1 MQMPDPESFD
11 AFYAR
16 SVRSVT
22 SEMRSLTGD
31 PEEAEA
37 AVREAY
43 ARAFQQWYEVS
54 GYRDPE
60 TWLLDAAREAYRR
73 RIGEGGVG
81 GRPGRG
87 PGRSGGQGVGAA
99 GFGFGAAADGSPGE
113 RGQGLGQQTPG
124 LDSATWAPATRREPV
139 FGAHGGAAGPANTTS
154 VLGRDGDAAAAGQY
168 PRTGRP
174 DGQPFMTGGRPR
186 RGALIIVAAV
196 VVIAAA
202 VGGYLAFGH
211 RSPQH
216 VATGHGHTAKTTAK
230 PKVKMLAAG
239 KVGSRA
245 AIPWSLVG
253 PGWTLAEL
261 STAQP
266 NAAGDPSGGGTSA
279 LYLVD
284 PKGGRYIVRNWSG
297 VAPSLLAWSG
307 DAKQALLDFSAS
319 GNPSYSLLTVA
330 SGQTTSLSLPPSV
343 TVVGFTRPDGLA
355 LLAVQL
361 RTTRFALQRYS
372 LSGTLQATIGTL
384 PHKAGTPAWEPGSC
398 GSDCGALSSP
408 DGLTDVWGTASN
420 EMRLIENTGG
430 LIRKLPVPGSGV
442 LHACTPL
449 SWWNSL
455 TLVAN
460 CPAPGQPSTT
470 SERLWLVPVNGS
482 TPTPLTPGSGSP
494 AGVGFNLS
502 ASQVGSSWYVTQ
514 TSANQCPSAP
524 SGPGG
529 LEIMQLASGGTASTV
544 SVPDSTNYRNTVLA
558 AVGTRMLV
566 LAQTSCPGSYS
577 LLSFDPS
584 SGTSQVLL
592 PAPNGELGVTAAVPF
607 GTW

>member
-16 SVRSVT
+16 SVRNVT

-60 TWLLDAAREAYRR
+60 TWVLDAAREAYRR
-73 RIGEGGVG
+73 RIG
-81 GRPGRG
+81 
-87 PGRSGGQGVGAA
+87 
-99 GFGFGAAADGSPGE
+99 DGSGNPGAGRAPDP

-124 LDSATWAPATRREPV
+124 LDASTWAAPTRREPA
-139 FGAHGGAAGPANTTS
+139 FGGHGRAAGPANATS
-154 VLGRDGDAAAAGQY
+154 LLGKDGDAATAGQY
-168 PRTGRP
+168 PSTVPPG
-174 DGQPFMTGGRPR
+174 GQPFMTSGRPR
-186 RGALIIVAAV
+186 RGALVLVAAAI
-196 VVIAAA
+196 VIAAA
-202 VGGYLAFGH
+202 VGGYLVFGH

-216 VATGHGHTAKTTAK
+216 AAAGHGHTAKITAR
-230 PKVKMLAAG
+230 PKVKMLSAG
-239 KVGSRA
+239 KVGRRA
-245 AIPWSLVG
+245 SIPWSLVG
-253 PGWTLAEL
+253 SGWTLAEI

-266 NAAGDPSGGGTSA
+266 DAAGDPSGGGTSA

-284 PKGGRYIVRNWSG
+284 PKGGRYLVRNWTG
-297 VAPSLLAWSG
+297 VTPSLSAWSG
-307 DAKQALLDFSAS
+307 DAKHALVSFSGS
-319 GNPSYSLLTVA
+319 GDTTYSLLSVA
-330 SGQTTSLSLPPSV
+330 SGQLTSLSVPANV

-355 LLAVQL
+355 LLAVQQ
-361 RTTRFALQRYS
+361 RTARFALQRYT
-372 LSGTLQATIGTL
+372 LSGQRQATIGTL
-384 PHKAGTPAWEPGSC
+384 PRKAAMPPWEPGSC

-408 DGLTDVWGTASN
+408 DGLTDVWGTAWN
-420 EMRLIENTGG
+420 EMRLVDNTGG
-430 LIRKLPVPGSGV
+430 LIRKLPVPGTGV
-442 LHACTPL
+442 LRACTPL
-449 SWWNSL
+449 SWWNSQ
-455 TLVAN
+455 TVVAN
-460 CPAPGQPSTT
+460 CPAPGQPSTI
-470 SERLWLVPVNGS
+470 SQRLWLVPTDGS
-482 TPTPLTPGSGSP
+482 TPTPLTSGSGSP
-494 AGVGFNLS
+494 AGIGFNLT
-502 ASQVGSSWYVTQ
+502 ASQVNGTWYVTE
-514 TSANQCPSAP
+514 TSASQCPSAP

-529 LEIMQLASGGTASTV
+529 LDIMQVASGGTVSTV

-558 AVGTRMLV
+558 AAGTRMLV

-592 PAPNGELGVTAAVPF
+592 PAPAGEVGVTAAIPF